1 MNKKSRILQ
10 LFYSAGYDNI
20 YQKHNIN
27 LRVQITEYRVQ
38 ITPNYSCIIELFKN
52 QKICKCALICPLS
65 CGYNRF
71 RKQRQVF

>member
-27 LRVQITEYRVQ
+27 LSVQITEYRVQ
-38 ITPNYSCIIELFKN
+38 IPYISYIIKLKN
-52 QKICKCALICPLS
+52 QKICKCFDLPVIL
-65 CGYNRF
+65 R
-71 RKQRQVF
+71 V

>member
-38 ITPNYSCIIELFKN
+38 IAPNYSRIIELFLKSE
-52 QKICKCALICPLS
+52 KSASVLICPLS

>member
-27 LRVQITEYRVQ
+27 LSVQITEYRVQ
-38 ITPNYSCIIELFKN
+38 NTIFS
-52 QKICKCALICPLS
+52 S
-65 CGYNRF
+65 
-71 RKQRQVF
+71 